1 MVMKML
7 EKEFADISQHTPM
20 MQQYLKIKAN
30 YPDMLLFYRMG
41 DFYEMF
47 FSDAEIGAKLLGI
60 TLTQR
65 GSSGGNPIKMAGI
78 PYHSADQYLTK
89 LVKQG
94 QSVAIVE
101 QFGDP
106 ATSKGPVERKVNRII
121 TPGTLTDDNLLD
133 EKQNNLIL
141 AIYHSKTNTG
151 IAWISLSAG
160 IFMLNEIS
168 KDELYNQIERLR
180 PAEIIAPEK
189 IISQL
194 KVERPNIAYKII
206 PDWHFETDLSIRK
219 LCEHFQVKDLDGFGI
234 TDKKLAITSAG
245 VLLDYAKQTQNNNLP
260 HITNLI
266 LDNPE
271 RYLVLDAISRR
282 NLEISLTMRGES
294 SPTLLSVFDKC
305 VNPMGSRLLDY
316 WLNNP
321 LRQHQQINERYNALE
336 KLQPLV
342 SNIQAIVKQIGDI
355 ERITARIALRT
366 ARPRDLSG
374 LRNSLSILPEL
385 YFLKD
390 IGNSRLINEIY
401 ANISE
406 ISFDVTEHLQQAIKD
421 EPSLIIRDGGV
432 IREGYSQEL
441 DYLRNIQ
448 SNGSQYLL
456 ELESKERERSG
467 INTLKIEY
475 NKVHGYYIEISRLN
489 LDKTPVE
496 YRRTQTLKNAE
507 RFTTP
512 ELKAFE
518 NEVLSAQDKALA
530 LEKQLYE
537 QVIDY
542 LQKYLPL
549 LHSLANA
556 IAELDVLTCFA
567 KLAIENNYCKPHLTS
582 DSKLTII
589 DGRHPVV
596 EKQIDQFIANNI
608 KLSDANNFMLITG
621 PNMGGKST
629 YMRQCAIIV
638 LLAYCGS
645 FVPAVS
651 ATIGDISRI
660 FTRIGAS
667 DDLAAGKSTFMVE
680 MSETANILHNA
691 DKNSLIIMD
700 EVGRG
705 TSTYDGLALAYSIA
719 RYLIEKSQSYTLFA
733 THYFELTKLAEQY
746 SEVMNVHLNAVEFKD
761 QIVFMHQVED
771 GPAAKSYG
779 VQVAALAGVPK
790 PVLNIA
796 KKYLQQ
802 LESKSEPQMQMDLF
816 TLDNIEDTSEHLLNF
831 NEKEILDKLKTINP
845 DAITP
850 REALDIL
857 YDFTNKISSQE

>member
-1 MVMKML
+1 MTEL
-7 EKEFADISQHTPM
+7 STHTPM

-47 FSDAEIGAKLLGI
+47 FEDAELGAKYLGI

-65 GSSGGNPIKMAGI
+65 GSSAGQPIKMAGI
-78 PYHSADQYLTK
+78 PYHAADQYLTK

-101 QFGDP
+101 QVGDP
-106 ATSKGPVERKVNRII
+106 STSKGPVERKVARII

-141 AIYHSKTNTG
+141 AVYQNKTTTG

-160 IFMLNEIS
+160 IFMLNEVPNQDIM
-168 KDELYNQIERLR
+168 NQIERLR

-189 IISQL
+189 MVTKL
-194 KVERPNIAYKII
+194 KAERPNIAYKII
-206 PDWHFETDLSIRK
+206 PDWNFDYDLSLRR
-219 LCEHFQVKDLDGFGI
+219 LCEHFNTSDLDGFGV
-234 TDKKLAITSAG
+234 TNLPQAIIGAG
-245 VLLDYAKQTQNNNLP
+245 VLLDYAKQTQNNELP
-260 HITNLI
+260 HITKLT
-266 LDNPE
+266 LDSQDN
-271 RYLVLDAISRR
+271 YLVLDAISRR

-294 SPTLLSVFDKC
+294 SPTLLSTVDKC
-305 VNPMGSRLLDY
+305 VNPMGSRLLDF

-321 LRQHQQINERYNALE
+321 LRQHAQINQRYESVAN
-336 KLQPLV
+336 LQPLV
-342 SNIQAIVKQIGDI
+342 PQVQSIIKRICDI
-355 ERITARIALRT
+355 ERINARIALRS

-374 LRNSLSILPEL
+374 LRNSLAALPEL
-385 YFLKD
+385 AFLQELTND
-390 IGNSRLINEIY
+390 ILITKLIGDINSIG
-401 ANISE
+401 SE
-406 ISFDVTEHLQQAIKD
+406 IGQLLQQAIKD

-432 IREGYSQEL
+432 IREGYNSEL
-441 DYLRNIQ
+441 DHLRNIQ
-448 SNGSQYLL
+448 INGSQYLL
-456 ELESKERERSG
+456 ELEAKERERSG

-475 NKVHGYYIEISRLN
+475 NKVHGYYIEISKLN
-489 LDKTPVE
+489 LDKTPLE

-518 NEVLSAQDKALA
+518 NEVLSAQDKSLA

-537 QVIDY
+537 HIIDY
-542 LQKYLPL
+542 LSNYIPQ
-549 LHSLANA
+549 LHNLAQA

-567 KLAIENNYCKPHLTS
+567 KLALENNYCRPTLNNQTVL
-582 DSKLTII
+582 DIT

-596 EKQIDQFIANNI
+596 EQQIDQFIANSTL
-608 KLSDANNFMLITG
+608 LSDQHKFMLITG

-645 FVPAVS
+645 FVPAS
-651 ATIGDISRI
+651 KATLGSINRI

-667 DDLAAGKSTFMVE
+667 DDLSAGKSTFMVE
-680 MSETANILHNA
+680 MSETANILNNA
-691 DKNSLIIMD
+691 NNDSLIIMD

-705 TSTYDGLALAYSIA
+705 TSTYDGLALAYAIA
-719 RYLIEKSQSYTLFA
+719 RYIIEKSNSYTLFA
-733 THYFELTKLAEQY
+733 THYFELTKLANDY
-746 SEVMNVHLNAVEFKD
+746 SQVVNMHLNAVEHRD
-761 QIVFMHQVED
+761 QIIFMHKVEN

-779 VQVAALAGVPK
+779 IQVAALAGVPK
-790 PVLNIA
+790 PVLTIA

-802 LESKSEPQMQMDLF
+802 LENQPSQHIELDLF
-816 TLDNIEDTSEHLLNF
+816 SFDNIEPENNESLTATDQYILN
-831 NEKEILDKLKTINP
+831 KIKDLNP
-845 DAITP
+845 DEITP

-857 YDFTNKISSQE
+857 YQLTQKIPSDLQ

>member
-65 GSSGGNPIKMAGI
+65 GTSGGNPIKMAGI

-94 QSVAIVE
+94 KSVAIVE

-106 ATSKGPVERKVNRII
+106 ATSKGPVERKVSRII

-141 AIYHSKTNTG
+141 AIHQNKTTIG

-160 IFMLNEIS
+160 IFMLNEIN

-180 PAEIIAPEK
+180 PAEIIASEK
-189 IISQL
+189 IIHQL
-194 KVERPNIAYKII
+194 KIERPNIAYKII
-206 PDWHFETDLSIRK
+206 PDWHFESDLSIRK

-245 VLLDYAKQTQNNNLP
+245 VLLDYAKHTQNNDLP
-260 HITNLI
+260 HINNLI

-271 RYLVLDAISRR
+271 RYLILDAISRR
-282 NLEISLTMRGES
+282 NLEISLTMRGEN

-321 LRQHQQINERYNALE
+321 LRQHLQINERYTAVE

-342 SNIQAIVKQIGDI
+342 SNTQAIVKQIGDI
-355 ERITARIALRT
+355 ERITSRIALRS

-390 IGNSRLINEIY
+390 ISDSRLIYEIY
-401 ANISE
+401 NSISE

-456 ELESKERERSG
+456 ELEAKERERSG

-475 NKVHGYYIEISRLN
+475 NKVHGYYIEISKLN

-530 LEKQLYE
+530 LEKRLYE

-542 LQKYLPL
+542 LQKYIPL

-567 KLAIENNYCKPHLTS
+567 KLAIENNYCKPNLTT
-582 DSKLTII
+582 DSKLAII

-608 KLSDANNFMLITG
+608 KLSDTNNFMLITG

-645 FVPAVS
+645 FVPAAS
-651 ATIGDISRI
+651 ANIGDISRI

-733 THYFELTKLAEQY
+733 THYFELTKLAEEY
-746 SEVMNVHLNAVEFKD
+746 SQVMNVHLNAVEFKD

-845 DAITP
+845 DTITP

-857 YDFTNKISSQE
+857 YDFTNKIRSQE